1 MRRCMR
7 VIFMLILTV
16 NIFAEYKFP
25 MKNPYV
31 ATIVGSSK
39 IMAKGIPNEV
49 PTKEFKI
56 MLERSN
62 KVPINMWF
70 DKGFNFSLSKQK
82 GKAPLIFVLS
92 GTGSAYNSTR
102 TKNFQKIFYNA
113 GYHVLT
119 VTSVFNSNFIL
130 NVSNSRVPGVLIQDG
145 LDLYNIMG
153 YMLEKVKK
161 EEKVEITDTYLMG
174 YSMGATH
181 SAILSYLDSQGK
193 DFNFKRVYMVNP
205 SINLYYSATTLDNM
219 LSKNIENK
227 GQIVEIID
235 EVMEVVKKNISPSDL
250 QITEEGIYSI
260 FEKQELSNK
269 EMERLIGLAFNL
281 TSIDLNYI
289 VDQINGTH
297 VYSNTTPGKFSKMYP
312 YFESINFANF
322 SDYLNKLAYPYYL
335 KILGG
340 DLTFNDVLKYG
351 DLRIIKSYLEK
362 EDKIVAVTNED
373 DFILSDKDRSFI
385 KNVFKERSLI
395 YPYGGHCG
403 NMFYQ
408 TNVDKM
414 LEFLEK
420 GVFNNE
426 L

>member
-1 MRRCMR
+1 MNKYIKI
-7 VIFMLILTV
+7 VFMLILTI

-39 IMAKGIPNEV
+39 IMTEGIPNEV

-56 MLERSN
+56 LLERSN
-62 KVPINMWF
+62 KVPANMWF
-70 DKGFNFSLSKQK
+70 DEGFKFSLSKQK

-92 GTGSAYNSTR
+92 GTGSAYNSVR

-130 NVSNSRVPGVLIQDG
+130 NVSNSQVPGVLIQDG
-145 LDLYNIMG
+145 LDLYNVMG
-153 YMLEKVKK
+153 DMLKKVKK
-161 EEKVEITDTYLMG
+161 EEKIEITDTYLMG

-181 SAILSYLDSQGK
+181 SAVLSYLDSQGK

-205 SINLYYSATTLDNM
+205 SINLYYSATVLDNM
-219 LSKNIENK
+219 LSENIENK
-227 GQIVEIID
+227 GQIGGVID
-235 EVMEVVKKNISPSDL
+235 EVMDVVKKNISPSDL
-250 QITEEGIYSI
+250 QITEESIYSI

-297 VYSNTTPGKFSKMYP
+297 VYSENTPEKFSNMYP
-312 YFESINFANF
+312 YFKSINFANF
-322 SDYLNKLAYPYYL
+322 SDYLSKLAYPYYL
-335 KILGG
+335 QILGG
-340 DLTFNDVLKYG
+340 DLTFNDILKYG
-351 DLRIIKSYLEK
+351 DLRIIRSYLEK

-373 DFILSDKDRSFI
+373 DFILSVRDKKFMRD
-385 KNVFKERSLI
+385 VFKERSLI

>member
-62 KVPINMWF
+62 KVPANMWF

-130 NVSNSRVPGVLIQDG
+130 NVSNSQVPGVLIQDG

-153 YMLEKVKK
+153 DMLEKVKK

-205 SINLYYSATTLDNM
+205 SVNLYYSATTLDNM
-219 LSKNIENK
+219 LSKNIE
-227 GQIVEIID
+227 
-235 EVMEVVKKNISPSDL
+235 
-250 QITEEGIYSI
+250 
-260 FEKQELSNK
+260 
-269 EMERLIGLAFNL
+269 
-281 TSIDLNYI
+281 
-289 VDQINGTH
+289 
-297 VYSNTTPGKFSKMYP
+297 
-312 YFESINFANF
+312 
-322 SDYLNKLAYPYYL
+322 
-335 KILGG
+335 
-340 DLTFNDVLKYG
+340 
-351 DLRIIKSYLEK
+351 
-362 EDKIVAVTNED
+362 
-373 DFILSDKDRSFI
+373 
-385 KNVFKERSLI
+385 
-395 YPYGGHCG
+395 
-403 NMFYQ
+403 
-408 TNVDKM
+408 
-414 LEFLEK
+414 
-420 GVFNNE
+420 
-426 L
+426 

>member
-1 MRRCMR
+1 MNKYIK
-7 VIFMLILTV
+7 VVFMLILTI

-39 IMAKGIPNEV
+39 IMTEGIPNKV
-49 PTKEFKI
+49 LTKEFKI
-56 MLERSN
+56 LLERSN
-62 KVPINMWF
+62 KVPANMWF
-70 DKGFNFSLSKQK
+70 DKGFKFSLSKQK

-92 GTGSAYNSTR
+92 GTGSAYNSVR

-130 NVSNSRVPGVLIQDG
+130 NVSNSQVPGVLIQDG
-145 LDLYNIMG
+145 LDLYNVMG
-153 YMLEKVKK
+153 DMLKKVKK
-161 EEKVEITDTYLMG
+161 EEKIEITDTYLMG

-181 SAILSYLDSQGK
+181 SAVLSYLDSQGK

-205 SINLYYSATTLDNM
+205 SINLYYSATVLDNM
-219 LSKNIENK
+219 LSENIENK
-227 GQIVEIID
+227 GQIGGVID
-235 EVMEVVKKNISPSDL
+235 EVMDVVKKNISPSDL
-250 QITEEGIYSI
+250 QITEESIYSI

-297 VYSNTTPGKFSKMYP
+297 VYSENTPEKFSNMYP
-312 YFESINFANF
+312 YFKSINFANF
-322 SDYLNKLAYPYYL
+322 SDYLSKLAYPYYL
-335 KILGG
+335 QILGG
-340 DLTFNDVLKYG
+340 DLTFNDILKYG
-351 DLRIIKSYLEK
+351 DLRIIRSYLEK

-373 DFILSDKDRSFI
+373 DFILSVRDKKFMRD
-385 KNVFKERSLI
+385 VFKERSLI